1 MAYIFGNI
9 KPYFRCL
16 LRREF
21 TTDCRRYHGEYVPVI
36 AHAVTCR
43 SANSLWFYVSCL
55 DPLGGALWH
64 VPIQA
69 LVDKPC
75 PMPEDMTYVQPWDCQ
90 ADLFSVDEFD
100 FLKHGAVEILPKRIK
115 GQYIRSVAFAG
126 SGLSE
131 DSAQSKTLHLC
142 RLETGPIGAF
152 PSNRLLWSDP
162 AFWDVMEE
170 RPDFESLHYE
180 ARAEGNQ
187 HLFRREP
194 VIYGGPAGG
203 DMRNATPPNG
213 TYDNPKERPDWHNA

>member
-1 MAYIFGNI
+1 MSYIFGSI

-21 TTDCRRYHGEYVPVI
+21 MTDCRRYQGEFVQVI
-36 AHAVTCR
+36 AHAVTCKPG
-43 SANSLWFYVSCL
+43 NSLWFYVSCL

-75 PMPEDMTYVQPWDCQ
+75 PMPDDMTYLQPWDCQ
-90 ADLFSVDEFD
+90 SDQFSVDEFD
-100 FLKHGAVEILPKRIK
+100 FLKLGAVEILPDRVK
-115 GQYIRSVAFAG
+115 GQYIRSIAFIG

-131 DSAQSKTLHLC
+131 DSSQSKTLHLC
-142 RLETGPIGAF
+142 RLENGHIGAF
-152 PSNRLLWSDP
+152 PSNRILWSDP
-162 AFWDVMEE
+162 AFWDVMTE

-187 HLFRREP
+187 HLFRRNGESN
-194 VIYGGPAGG
+194 G
-203 DMRNATPPNG
+203 DSPSVHQPTPLNG
-213 TYDNPKERPDWHNA
+213 TYADPKERPDWHPS